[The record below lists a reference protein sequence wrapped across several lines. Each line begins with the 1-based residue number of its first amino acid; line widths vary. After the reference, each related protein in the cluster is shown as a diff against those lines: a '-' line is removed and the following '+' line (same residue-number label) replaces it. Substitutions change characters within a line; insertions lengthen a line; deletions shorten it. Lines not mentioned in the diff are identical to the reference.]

1 MTSKQ
6 DKTQNNYMDRKPCRA
21 SFTWSKDQEGTV
33 ILEQEHKGVFHK
45 IAQVVLKK
53 PKITYIHLD
62 ETGSFIWPMLDGS
75 TTVFELGKRLE
86 AQFGEKASPL
96 YPRLVKYLQILESY
110 GFIAYKTEDFFGLDG
125 K

>member
-1 MTSKQ
+1 MKSKKDKIQ
-6 DKTQNNYMDRKPCRA
+6 DNYLDRKPCRGELK
-21 SFTWSKDQEGTV
+21 WSQDQDGTV

-45 IAQVVLKK
+45 LAQILLKK

-62 ETGSFIWPMLDGS
+62 ETGSFLWPMLDGN
-75 TTVFELGKRLE
+75 TTVFDLGKRVE
-86 AQFGEKASPL
+86 QQFGEKANPL

-110 GFIAYKTEDFFGLDG
+110 GFIAYKETED